1 MGNIT
6 TTPPH
11 CRVVLQIL
19 YLLGLV
25 FIVHCSLAVAV
36 QENKLVASPESNGQ
50 VNSTLKTYI
59 VFVEIPESAVG
70 LSTQSADLN
79 DWYQSFLSKAI
90 TTSSNHQRPRMVRTY
105 KNVVAGFAARL
116 SEEEV
121 KAMEKMEG
129 FVSAHP
135 EKKFPLHTTHT
146 PNFLGLSEGAGLW
159 NESNHGKGIIIGL
172 LDTGIAPGHIS
183 LSDEGM
189 PPPPAKWKGSCDF
202 DPGMCNNKLIG
213 ARNFIAGDYLPPNDM
228 IGHGTHTATTAAG
241 ATVKLGNGGEYDGES
256 LFQPQDFNSTSLP
269 LVYAGSST
277 ANQSARYCAAGS
289 LQSFDVTGKIVLC
302 ESGGGDDVYTLDKGE
317 EVKRVGGAAM
327 ILMNEK
333 KEGFSILADP
343 HAVPASR
350 VSYDAGNK
358 IKAYI
363 DSTTKPEAT
372 ILFKGTVFGDSSA
385 PAVTFF
391 SSRGPSKV
399 SPGILKPDI
408 IGPGVNILAAWP
420 VPVDI
425 TNSKQPFNIISGTS
439 MSCPHLSGIAA
450 LLKSSHPDWS
460 PAAIKSAIMTTAD
473 VVNHDK
479 KPIIDEQ
486 LSPADI
492 FATGAGHVNPSKA
505 NDPGLVYDLEPEDY
519 VPYLCGL
526 NYTDSSVRKI
536 TQDSVSCTGVKPIP
550 EAQLNYPSFSVD
562 LGRKKLSYT
571 RRVTNVGQ
579 ANSTYNVD
587 ISAPPG
593 IELSVTPQ
601 TLVFT
606 EINQKA
612 TYKVEFIPHGD
623 GKTHVEADVKEVNV
637 FSTPERD
644 DEKSTL
650 KTYIVFAKKQE
661 RSTGDTIQSEDLN
674 SCKIDRGRSKSH
686 GGDGRLCVRSTR
698 KDITFTYNLYS
709 KLLRVEIR
717 LGILEQIKSRRGCD
731 YWSFRHRNFANH
743 LSFDNEGL
751 PPPLKKWKG
760 KCDFYKEGYNNKLIR
775 ARNLLGPRSS
785 TLSNKALW
793 ILTVG
798 ASTIDRTIK
807 ATAHL
812 GNGDEY
818 DGESLFQTKDFNS
831 TLWPLV
837 YAGANG
843 NQIFAY
849 CAKES
854 LRHIDAKGKI
864 VLRESGGIDV
874 YITDTGTEVRNVGGA
889 VMILMN
895 EKHDGFSIL
904 AHPHV
909 LPATSVSYDAGSKIK
924 DYINSTLKPEASILF
939 KEQRR
944 GGSGS
949 SEEIDAVDVGAEVE
963 VELPSSDEDY
973 LSKEGNNSIEGSAKN
988 GGKAENEL

>member
-241 ATVKLGNGGEYDGES
+241 GFVKGADVFGNANGTAVGMAPLAHLAIYKVCDIYGCLESDILAAMDAAVDDGVDVLSLSLGGGSLPYDQDGTAIGAFRAMQKGIFVSCSAGNEGPYASTLSNEAPWILTVGASTIDRAIRATVKLGNGGEYDGES

-536 TQDSVSCTGVKPIP
+536 TQGSVSCTGVKPIP

-623 GKTHVEADVKEVNV
+623 GKTHGKH
-637 FSTPERD
+637 
-644 DEKSTL
+644 
-650 KTYIVFAKKQE
+650 Y
-661 RSTGDTIQSEDLN
+661 
-674 SCKIDRGRSKSH
+674 SH
-686 GGDGRLCVRSTR
+686 GYIRWVSGNYSVRSPVSVQ
-698 KDITFTYNLYS
+698 ITSYSDSSYNTKVSLYVHIFGLFIVIVG
-709 KLLRVEIR
+709 LL
-717 LGILEQIKSRRGCD
+717 S
-731 YWSFRHRNFANH
+731 
-743 LSFDNEGL
+743 
-751 PPPLKKWKG
+751 
-760 KCDFYKEGYNNKLIR
+760 
-775 ARNLLGPRSS
+775 
-785 TLSNKALW
+785 
-793 ILTVG
+793 
-798 ASTIDRTIK
+798 
-807 ATAHL
+807 
-812 GNGDEY
+812 
-818 DGESLFQTKDFNS
+818 
-831 TLWPLV
+831 
-837 YAGANG
+837 
-843 NQIFAY
+843 
-849 CAKES
+849 
-854 LRHIDAKGKI
+854 
-864 VLRESGGIDV
+864 
-874 YITDTGTEVRNVGGA
+874 
-889 VMILMN
+889 
-895 EKHDGFSIL
+895 
-904 AHPHV
+904 
-909 LPATSVSYDAGSKIK
+909 
-924 DYINSTLKPEASILF
+924 
-939 KEQRR
+939 
-944 GGSGS
+944 
-949 SEEIDAVDVGAEVE
+949 
-963 VELPSSDEDY
+963 
-973 LSKEGNNSIEGSAKN
+973 
-988 GGKAENEL
+988 